1 MWDDWWTI
9 PLGVVVG
16 AVLIWAVLVVV
27 LWLTKP
33 GDYDIKEALRLLPDL
48 VRLVK
53 GLATDPA
60 TPRGVRIRL
69 ALLLVYLALPI
80 DLIPDF
86 IPVLGYAADAI
97 IVAIALRSV
106 GVGRSRVRRDLR
118 RSAAAV
124 VLLPQPGGP
133 GDCGRPSK
141 GKGGAERA
149 WPQFHVRSDRHLEV
163 DGCATWRP
171 TRARRVPRRRQ
182 CHGVTGTRE
191 PRRTRCTLGR

>member
-69 ALLLVYLALPI
+69 ALLLAYLTLPI

-86 IPVLGYAADAI
+86 IPVLGYADDAV
-97 IVAIALRSV
+97 IVALVLRSATRSAGPDALAKHWPGTPEGLIALKRIC
-106 GVGRSRVRRDLR
+106 RLN
-118 RSAAAV
+118 
-124 VLLPQPGGP
+124 
-133 GDCGRPSK
+133 
-141 GKGGAERA
+141 
-149 WPQFHVRSDRHLEV
+149 
-163 DGCATWRP
+163 DG
-171 TRARRVPRRRQ
+171 
-182 CHGVTGTRE
+182 
-191 PRRTRCTLGR
+191 

>member
-1 MWDDWWTI
+1 VWDDWWTI

-33 GDYDIKEALRLLPDL
+33 GDYDIKESLRLLPDL

-69 ALLLVYLALPI
+69 ALLLAYLTLPI

-86 IPVLGYAADAI
+86 IPALGYADDAV
-97 IVAIALRSV
+97 IVALVLRSATRSAGPDALAKHWPGTPEGLIALKRIC
-106 GVGRSRVRRDLR
+106 RLN
-118 RSAAAV
+118 
-124 VLLPQPGGP
+124 
-133 GDCGRPSK
+133 
-141 GKGGAERA
+141 
-149 WPQFHVRSDRHLEV
+149 
-163 DGCATWRP
+163 DG
-171 TRARRVPRRRQ
+171 
-182 CHGVTGTRE
+182 
-191 PRRTRCTLGR
+191 